1 MQEPSTRIRLLCGKA
16 FRLVAPRLLV
26 FGGLALLALLLLGE
40 LRWVPPDRLMPFS
53 VEEATGDQVASQPGW
68 PHLRGPNHD
77 STTDATGLIE
87 RWPAE
92 GPPVLWVGEIGLG
105 YSGFTAAGGR
115 VYTQRQTLYG
125 QSVVCLD
132 ADRGNILWETRYG
145 WPHDAA
151 GMYPGPRATPTWHDG
166 RVYFLA
172 PDGLT
177 GCLDARDGR
186 MLWSRNVQ
194 LDFDGRGTDFGHSA
208 SPTIDNGKVIL
219 PVGGLGASV
228 VALDAQN
235 GSTVWASGDEPASYV
250 CAKPITVGGQRLM
263 VLLLQ
268 NVLALVEPS
277 TGQWLWQHRLS
288 AGYDERAAMPLFE
301 EPYLMVTHPF
311 RRGADVFEIQ
321 LAAANEA
328 DGQGGVKSPELN
340 VCHVRT
346 IRQMSNDVAS
356 SILIDGRVYGFD
368 LRDLQSKARRPSRGE
383 FRCLD
388 LVTGEILWSTDRV
401 GHASVIHADGK
412 LILFNDR
419 GELLLVRPAAD
430 GYHELA
436 RTQVFEDEICWT
448 APALHRRRLYLRSPT
463 RAACIYLG
471 DPSELASAQAAR
483 ARPASEIRPAPSV
496 DYRWLV
502 GARWREAPDRPTRD
516 QLVQWYLVILMGGM
530 IPAAVLAISCRCIGQ
545 ILHRDLQAASHA
557 IFWLVLLLAG
567 VALTA
572 GGNLVVEGFLFTWP
586 LVLFVAQHFA
596 LAAVLRARHRLSHDA
611 AAWVAAVG
619 TLVFFAICLIYFH
632 LCRRLDL
639 DFGWAFLLGF
649 LPSWPVAVP
658 LAWKVSHRSSLLVV
672 VSRCA
677 YSVHR
682 LLWGRGRVLLVES
695 PIVGPGEG
703 PPIEIGTTSSYSVA
717 EDRRMNKCRVSRKGS
732 GVVFGE
738 AAVHVVDRCPKTTPD
753 PVAHCPSNPTLIVL
767 PILGRALTH
776 LGTAFTGSSAQ
787 RMKDSFSDSLNR

>member
-1 MQEPSTRIRLLCGKA
+1 MQEPPTRLRLLCGKA
-16 FRLVAPRLLV
+16 FRLAAPRLLV

-53 VEEATGDQVASQPGW
+53 VEQATGNQVALEPGW
-68 PHLRGPNHD
+68 PHLRGPYHD

-92 GPPVLWVGEIGLG
+92 GPPVLWVCEIGLG
-105 YSGFTAAGGR
+105 YSGFTAAGRR

-132 ADRGNILWETRYG
+132 ADRGSVLWETRYG

-151 GMYPGPRATPTWHDG
+151 GMYPGPRATPTWHHD
-166 RVYFLA
+166 RVHFVA

-194 LDFDGRGTDFGHSA
+194 LDFDGRGTDFGHST
-208 SPTIDNGKVIL
+208 SPTIEEGKVIL

-228 VALDAQN
+228 VALDAQD

-268 NVLALVEPS
+268 NVLALLEPR
-277 TGQWLWQHRLS
+277 TGQWLWQHRFS

-301 EPYLMVTHPF
+301 EPYLTVTHPF
-311 RRGADVFEIQ
+311 RRGADVFEVQ
-321 LAAANEA
+321 FAASSEP
-328 DGQGGVKSPELN
+328 DGRGGAKSSELK
-340 VCHVRT
+340 VRHVRT

-388 LVTGEILWSTDRV
+388 LGTGETLWSTDRV

-448 APALHRRRLYLRSPT
+448 APTLHRRRLYLRSPT

-471 DPSELASAQAAR
+471 DPSELGSGQAAH
-483 ARPASEIRPAPSV
+483 ARPASEIRPARSI

-502 GARWREAPDRPTRD
+502 GPQWREAPDFPTRD
-516 QLVQWYLVILMGGM
+516 QLVQWYLVMLIGGM
-530 IPAAVLAISCRCIGQ
+530 IPAAVLATSCRCIGQ

-557 IFWLVLLLAG
+557 MFWLALLLAG

-572 GGNLVVEGFLFTWP
+572 VGNQVTEGFLFTWP
-586 LVLFVAQHFA
+586 LVLLVAQHFA
-596 LAAVLRARHRLSHDA
+596 LTAVLRTGNRLSHNS
-611 AAWVAAVG
+611 AAWVASFG

-658 LAWKVSHRSSLLVV
+658 LAW
-672 VSRCA
+672 
-677 YSVHR
+677 
-682 LLWGRGRVLLVES
+682 
-695 PIVGPGEG
+695 
-703 PPIEIGTTSSYSVA
+703 
-717 EDRRMNKCRVSRKGS
+717 RVSRRS
-732 GVVFGE
+732 
-738 AAVHVVDRCPKTTPD
+738 
-753 PVAHCPSNPTLIVL
+753 SILVL
-767 PILGRALTH
+767 F
-776 LGTAFTGSSAQ
+776 LGTTMAFSAYYWAVAGYFLWSSP
-787 RMKDSFSDSLNR
+787 